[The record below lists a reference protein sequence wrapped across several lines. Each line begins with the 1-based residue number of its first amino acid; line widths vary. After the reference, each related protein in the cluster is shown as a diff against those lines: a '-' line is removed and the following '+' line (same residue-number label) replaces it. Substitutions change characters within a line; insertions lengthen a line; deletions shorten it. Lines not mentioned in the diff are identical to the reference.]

1 MNNTPRVM
9 KKFASL
15 AKAKK
20 RREEKRISE
29 VNFQGDRKGCVTQ
42 LPQYGGNCR
51 TCPPNASHVQ
61 DA

>member
-20 RREEKRISE
+20 RRESAKSIFKETE
-29 VNFQGDRKGCVTQ
+29 NV
-42 LPQYGGNCR
+42 
-51 TCPPNASHVQ
+51 A
-61 DA
+61 